1 MKYEIIKIKKEELN
15 CIDNIAKLSSTRK
28 LSEKEK
34 LEVYQKLES
43 YKEKLKALFEKYY
56 LKLIK
61 DENKDFDFDEV
72 IIKFNIDKSYL
83 SSIKDAEKRK
93 SIMIYLD
100 INPYEYTYYLTYAK
114 LRYYKNNYNKININ
128 YILNN
133 QSLSEK
139 TIYIFM
145 YKYYYDEDTIINEDH
160 YAIYFD
166 PLKNEKYTILE
177 SEIKDFEKNKIIIY
191 PEKYISTNE
200 ILKVLDEEL
209 LNKENETINDCI
221 TKTKLRIKNLS
232 YKKSP
237 EYKEEFLLKR
247 INELYQRVKG
257 TIVNEETLFQGN
269 FLKIKQETYKLPNN
283 SVVKKEKVVKNNG
296 KDSVIVIAITKDFK
310 YIITIQNRINNKLIA
325 EFPSGY
331 IEDNENPLD
340 AAKRELQEETSYKT
354 DSFILLDEAYTSPGI
369 DNSKTYIVLANNCIK
384 TDELYIGGT
393 ELVDYELFTEKELK
407 YLIYKNIMN
416 GAMNKLAYY
425 NLITNTIN
433 CNTFIMGEDER
444 IYKRL
449 RKKKNPF
456 NN

>member
-15 CIDNIAKLSSTRK
+15 YIDNIAKISSTRK

-34 LEVYQKLES
+34 LEIYQTLES
-43 YKEKLKALFEKYY
+43 YKEKLKVLLEKYY

-61 DENKDFDFDEV
+61 DENKDYDFDEV
-72 IIKFNIDKSYL
+72 IIKFNIDKNYL

-93 SIMIYLD
+93 NLMIYLD

-114 LRYYKNNYNKININ
+114 LRYYRNNYNKININ

-133 QSLSEK
+133 QSLSDK
-139 TIYIFM
+139 PIYIFM
-145 YKYYYDEDTIINEDH
+145 YKYFYDEDTIINEYH

-177 SEIKDFEKNKIIIY
+177 SEIQDFEKDKIIIY
-191 PEKYISTNE
+191 PPKYISTNE
-200 ILKVLDEEL
+200 IIKTLEEEL
-209 LNKENETINDCI
+209 LNQENETINDCI
-221 TKTKLRIKNLS
+221 TKTKLRIKELS

-237 EYKEEFLLKR
+237 EYKEEVLLKK

-257 TIVNEETLFQGN
+257 TLLSEKTLFQGN
-269 FLKIKQETYKLPNN
+269 FLKIKQETYSLPNN
-283 SVVKKEKVVKNNG
+283 SVVKKEKVIKNGG
-296 KDSVIVIAITKDFK
+296 KDSVIVIAITRDFK

-331 IEDNENPLD
+331 IEDNENPLN

-354 DSFILLDEAYTSPGI
+354 DSLILLDEAYTSPGI

-384 TDELYIGGT
+384 TDELYINGT

-433 CNTFIMGEDER
+433 RDTFIMGEDEY

-456 NN
+456 QQ

>member
-15 CIDNIAKLSSTRK
+15 YIDNIAKLSSTRK

-34 LEVYQKLES
+34 LEVYQTLES

-61 DENKDFDFDEV
+61 DENKDYDFDEV

-93 SIMIYLD
+93 SLMIYLD

-114 LRYYKNNYNKININ
+114 LRYYKTNYNKININ
-128 YILNN
+128 CILNN

-139 TIYIFM
+139 PIYIFM
-145 YKYYYDEDTIINEDH
+145 YKYYYDEDTIINEYH

-177 SEIKDFEKNKIIIY
+177 SEMEDFEKNKIIIY
-191 PEKYISTNE
+191 PEKYINTNE
-200 ILKVLDEEL
+200 ILKVLNEEL
-209 LNKENETINDCI
+209 LNKENETINDSI

-232 YKKSP
+232 YQKSP
-237 EYKEEFLLKR
+237 EYKEKILLKR

-269 FLKIKQETYKLPNN
+269 FLKIKQETYKLPND

-354 DSFILLDEAYTSPGI
+354 DSLILLDEAYTSPGI

-433 CNTFIMGEDER
+433 RNTFIMGEDER

>member
-1 MKYEIIKIKKEELN
+1 MKIIKIKKEELN
-15 CIDNIAKLSSTRK
+15 YINNIAKLSSTRK

-34 LEVYQKLES
+34 LEIYQTLES
-43 YKEKLKALFEKYY
+43 YKEKLKVLFEKYY

-61 DENKDFDFDEV
+61 DEKKDYDFDEV

-93 SIMIYLD
+93 SLMIYLD

-128 YILNN
+128 CILNN

-139 TIYIFM
+139 PIYIFM
-145 YKYYYDEDTIINEDH
+145 YKYYYDEDTIINEYH
-160 YAIYFD
+160 YAMYFD

-177 SEIKDFEKNKIIIY
+177 SEIQDFEKNKIIIY
-191 PEKYISTNE
+191 PPKYISTNE
-200 ILKVLDEEL
+200 IIKTLEEEL
-209 LNKENETINDCI
+209 LSKENETINDCI
-221 TKTKLRIKNLS
+221 TKTKLRIKELS

-237 EYKEEFLLKR
+237 EYKEEILLKK

-257 TIVNEETLFQGN
+257 TLLSEKTLFQGN
-269 FLKIKQETYKLPNN
+269 FLKIKQETYSLPNN
-283 SVVKKEKVVKNNG
+283 SVVKKEKVIKNGG
-296 KDSVIVIAITKDFK
+296 KNSVIVIAITRDFK
-310 YIITIQNRINNKLIA
+310 YIITIQNRIHNKLIA

-340 AAKRELQEETSYKT
+340 GAKRELQEETSYKT
-354 DSFILLDEAYTSPGI
+354 DSLILLDEAYTSPGI

-384 TDELYIGGT
+384 TDEKYMSGT

-425 NLITNTIN
+425 NLINNTIN
-433 CNTFIMGEDER
+433 RDTFIMGEDEY

-456 NN
+456 QQ

>member
-15 CIDNIAKLSSTRK
+15 YIDNIAKISSTRK

-34 LEVYQKLES
+34 LEIYQTLES
-43 YKEKLKALFEKYY
+43 YKEKLKVLFEKYY

-61 DENKDFDFDEV
+61 DENKDYDFDEV
-72 IIKFNIDKSYL
+72 IIKFNIDKNYL

-93 SIMIYLD
+93 SLMIYLD

-114 LRYYKNNYNKININ
+114 LRYYRNNYNKININ

-139 TIYIFM
+139 PIYIFM
-145 YKYYYDEDTIINEDH
+145 YKYFYDEDTIINEYH

-177 SEIKDFEKNKIIIY
+177 SEIQDFEKDKIIIY
-191 PEKYISTNE
+191 PPKYISTNE

-209 LNKENETINDCI
+209 LNQENETINDCI
-221 TKTKLRIKNLS
+221 TKTKLRIKELS

-237 EYKEEFLLKR
+237 EYKEEVLLKK

-257 TIVNEETLFQGN
+257 TLLSEKTLFQGN

-354 DSFILLDEAYTSPGI
+354 DSLILLDEAYTSPGI

-433 CNTFIMGEDER
+433 RNTFIMGEDEY

-456 NN
+456 QQ

>member
-1 MKYEIIKIKKEELN
+1 
-15 CIDNIAKLSSTRK
+15 
-28 LSEKEK
+28 
-34 LEVYQKLES
+34 
-43 YKEKLKALFEKYY
+43 
-56 LKLIK
+56 
-61 DENKDFDFDEV
+61 
-72 IIKFNIDKSYL
+72 
-83 SSIKDAEKRK
+83 
-93 SIMIYLD
+93 MIYLD

-139 TIYIFM
+139 PIYIFM
-145 YKYYYDEDTIINEDH
+145 YKYYYDEDTIINEYH

-177 SEIKDFEKNKIIIY
+177 SEMEDFEKNKIIIY

-200 ILKVLDEEL
+200 ILKVLNEEL

-232 YKKSP
+232 YQKSP
-237 EYKEEFLLKR
+237 EYKEKILLKR

-269 FLKIKQETYKLPNN
+269 FLKIKQETYKLPND

-354 DSFILLDEAYTSPGI
+354 DSLILLDEAYTSPGI

-407 YLIYKNIMN
+407 FLIYKNIMN

-433 CNTFIMGEDER
+433 RNTFIMDEDEH

>member
-1 MKYEIIKIKKEELN
+1 
-15 CIDNIAKLSSTRK
+15 
-28 LSEKEK
+28 
-34 LEVYQKLES
+34 
-43 YKEKLKALFEKYY
+43 
-56 LKLIK
+56 
-61 DENKDFDFDEV
+61 
-72 IIKFNIDKSYL
+72 
-83 SSIKDAEKRK
+83 
-93 SIMIYLD
+93 
-100 INPYEYTYYLTYAK
+100 
-114 LRYYKNNYNKININ
+114 
-128 YILNN
+128 
-133 QSLSEK
+133 
-139 TIYIFM
+139 M
-145 YKYYYDEDTIINEDH
+145 YKYYYDEDTIINEYH

-177 SEIKDFEKNKIIIY
+177 SEMEDFEKNKIIIY

-200 ILKVLDEEL
+200 ILKVLNEEL
-209 LNKENETINDCI
+209 LNKGNETINDCI

-237 EYKEEFLLKR
+237 EYKEKILLKK

-354 DSFILLDEAYTSPGI
+354 DSLILLDEAYTSPGI

-449 RKKKNPF
+449 KKKKNPF
-456 NN
+456 YN

>member
-1 MKYEIIKIKKEELN
+1 
-15 CIDNIAKLSSTRK
+15 
-28 LSEKEK
+28 
-34 LEVYQKLES
+34 
-43 YKEKLKALFEKYY
+43 
-56 LKLIK
+56 
-61 DENKDFDFDEV
+61 
-72 IIKFNIDKSYL
+72 
-83 SSIKDAEKRK
+83 
-93 SIMIYLD
+93 
-100 INPYEYTYYLTYAK
+100 
-114 LRYYKNNYNKININ
+114 
-128 YILNN
+128 
-133 QSLSEK
+133 
-139 TIYIFM
+139 M
-145 YKYYYDEDTIINEDH
+145 YKYYYDEDTIINEYH

-200 ILKVLDEEL
+200 ILKVLNEEL

-232 YKKSP
+232 YQKSP
-237 EYKEEFLLKR
+237 EYKEKILLKR
-247 INELYQRVKG
+247 INELYQS
-257 TIVNEETLFQGN
+257 N
-269 FLKIKQETYKLPNN
+269 FLKIKQETYKLPND

-331 IEDNENPLD
+331 IEDNENPLE

-354 DSFILLDEAYTSPGI
+354 DSLILLDEAYTSPGI

-425 NLITNTIN
+425 NLINNTIN
-433 CNTFIMGEDER
+433 RDTFIMGEDEY

-456 NN
+456 QQ

>member
-15 CIDNIAKLSSTRK
+15 YIDNIAKISSTRK

-34 LEVYQKLES
+34 LEIYQTLES
-43 YKEKLKALFEKYY
+43 YKEKLKVLLEKYY

-61 DENKDFDFDEV
+61 DENKDYDFDEV
-72 IIKFNIDKSYL
+72 IIKFNIDKNYL

-93 SIMIYLD
+93 SLMIYLD

-114 LRYYKNNYNKININ
+114 LRYYRNNYNKININ

-133 QSLSEK
+133 QSLSDK
-139 TIYIFM
+139 PIYIFM
-145 YKYYYDEDTIINEDH
+145 YKYFYDEDTIINENH

-177 SEIKDFEKNKIIIY
+177 SEIQDFEKDKIIIY
-191 PEKYISTNE
+191 PPKYISTNE
-200 ILKVLDEEL
+200 IIKTLEEEL
-209 LNKENETINDCI
+209 LNQENETINDCI
-221 TKTKLRIKNLS
+221 TKTKLRIKELS

-237 EYKEEFLLKR
+237 EYKEEVLLKK

-257 TIVNEETLFQGN
+257 TLLSEKTLFQGN
-269 FLKIKQETYKLPNN
+269 FLKIKQETYSLPNN
-283 SVVKKEKVVKNNG
+283 SVVKKEKVIKNGG
-296 KDSVIVIAITKDFK
+296 KDSVIVIAITRDFK

-331 IEDNENPLD
+331 IEDNENPLN

-354 DSFILLDEAYTSPGI
+354 DSLILLDEAYTSPGI

-384 TDELYIGGT
+384 TDELYINGT

-433 CNTFIMGEDER
+433 RDTFIMGEDEY

-456 NN
+456 QQ